1 MSYSVAP
8 IRWSRHLIALC
19 STSFLLFVSSGGL
32 IPSPAQAA
40 SVCTAYQVRAT
51 GHGGLS
57 TLLRV
62 TLPTGLPNRAPQ
74 PLGLAVNSIGYAQ
87 AQGLVYGIA
96 SRDRSGK
103 FRDGGHVVR
112 IDLNG
117 TVNDLGPVRRT
128 GAVPVPWSGLI
139 DSYAGTVVGNRLYVR
154 EWDKL
159 YAIDI
164 DPRSPSFL
172 GLVHAVR
179 LDWHWLSDDLDDFAH
194 NPADGKLYGISNTG
208 HGHGTLVKVDPGNGK
223 VTKVKVLKGL
233 PGSSTYGAVVLDPA
247 DNGLWVL
254 NNDYRRA
261 SRLYRIQLGD
271 NTITEVN
278 TGPALTSTDGAGC
291 LKSTPPPAT
300 TTPPPVTTTPVP
312 PPAVIP
318 PPPPPRTTTPA
329 TRPAPVIPPPPPRP
343 PSRATPPPPPAKPVV
358 ARTPPRPTPKAQASS
373 SLVRDQRRW
382 TVVTVVMLIFGS
394 GAAVRIVRS
403 HR

>member
-8 IRWSRHLIALC
+8 IRWSRHLVALC
-19 STSFLLFVSSGGL
+19 ITSFLLFLSSGGL
-32 IPSPAQAA
+32 SPIEADAA

-51 GHGGLS
+51 SHGGLS

-62 TLPTGLPNRAPQ
+62 TLPSGLPNRAPQ
-74 PLGLAVNSIGYAQ
+74 PLDLAVNSIGYAP

-96 SRDRSGK
+96 SRDRTGK

-112 IDLNG
+112 IDQNG
-117 TVNDLGPVRRT
+117 AVKDLGPVRRT
-128 GAVPVPWSGLI
+128 GSVPVPWSGLI
-139 DSYAGTVVGNRLYVR
+139 DSFAGTVVGNRLYVR

-164 DPRSPSFL
+164 DPRSPSYL
-172 GLVHAVR
+172 GLVHSVR

-208 HGHGTLVKVDPGNGK
+208 HGNGTLVKVDPGNGK

-254 NNDYRRA
+254 NNDHRRA

-271 NTITEVN
+271 NTFTEVN
-278 TGPALTSTDGAGC
+278 TGPALSSTDGAGC
-291 LKSTPPPAT
+291 VKSTPAPTTPPT
-300 TTPPPVTTTPVP
+300 TTPP

-318 PPPPPRTTTPA
+318 PPPPAPPTPTTT
-329 TRPAPVIPPPPPRP
+329 TRPAPVIPPPPP
-343 PSRATPPPPPAKPVV
+343 SRVTPPPPPAKPIV
-358 ARTPPRPTPKAQASS
+358 ARAPARPTPRAQASS

-382 TVVTVVMLIFGS
+382 TVVTVVMIIFGS
-394 GAAVRIVRS
+394 GAALRVVRS